1 MRGLMGLAVGYPRAV
16 RAPRQ
21 KHLSKKRLPI
31 FPFTHTPT
39 NSPRQPHPDPH
50 SIVRFA
56 FSSLGLKAMDR
67 WTDVSRIIVQMME
80 KESLVSIRSGFRT
93 GLLWTGLLT
102 DNWCVTQ
109 DLTNKWH
116 EVKQL
121 VPDRDMVLRNEL
133 MRQQNNERLRRA
145 FAQKANVVGQWI
157 ERHLDAVATASM
169 QKGKLEDNLSRL
181 YALDKEVAA
190 FRPNIDELER
200 YNQDIHEAMIFDNRH
215 TPYTMEVGCE

>member
-1 MRGLMGLAVGYPRAV
+1 
-16 RAPRQ
+16 
-21 KHLSKKRLPI
+21 
-31 FPFTHTPT
+31 
-39 NSPRQPHPDPH
+39 
-50 SIVRFA
+50 
-56 FSSLGLKAMDR
+56 
-67 WTDVSRIIVQMME
+67 
-80 KESLVSIRSGFRT
+80 VSIM
-93 GLLWTGLLT
+93 
-102 DNWCVTQ
+102 Q

-121 VPDRDMVLRNEL
+121 APDRDTVLRNEL

-169 QKGKLEDNLSRL
+169 QKGKLEENLSRL
-181 YALDKEVAA
+181 YAIDKEVAA

-215 TPYTMEVGCE
+215 TPYTMEVSRL

>member
-1 MRGLMGLAVGYPRAV
+1 MCSWL
-16 RAPRQ
+16 Q
-21 KHLSKKRLPI
+21 RLVDAHEQFKMTI
-31 FPFTHTPT
+31 GEADKEFNAIMALIQEVH
-39 NSPRQPHPDPH
+39 RICQQYGI
-50 SIVRFA
+50 SIGHENPY
-56 FSSLGLKAMDR
+56 SY
-67 WTDVSRIIVQMME
+67 I
-80 KESLVSIRSGFRT
+80 T
-93 GLLWTGLLT
+93 G
-102 DNWCVTQ
+102 Q
-109 DLTNKWH
+109 DLTTKWH

-169 QKGKLEDNLSRL
+169 QRGKLEENLSRL

-190 FRPNIDELER
+190 FRPSIDELER

-215 TPYTMEVGCE
+215 TPYTMEVGRLRTSFTN

>member
-1 MRGLMGLAVGYPRAV
+1 V
-16 RAPRQ
+16 
-21 KHLSKKRLPI
+21 
-31 FPFTHTPT
+31 
-39 NSPRQPHPDPH
+39 
-50 SIVRFA
+50 
-56 FSSLGLKAMDR
+56 
-67 WTDVSRIIVQMME
+67 
-80 KESLVSIRSGFRT
+80 
-93 GLLWTGLLT
+93 
-102 DNWCVTQ
+102 Q

-169 QKGKLEDNLSRL
+169 QRGKLEDNLSRL

-190 FRPNIDELER
+190 FRPNMDELER

-215 TPYTMEVGCE
+215 TPYTMEVGRCIPHLCWLCSLLAVSV